1 MYQETAKELI
11 QFIENSPTCFHAVAS
26 MKEMLEKEG
35 YTELK
40 EADKWEIKKG
50 GNYYVTRNDSSLIA
64 FSVPEGEAK
73 GFRIMASHSDS
84 PCFKIKENP
93 EMTVDNKYVKLNV
106 ERYGGMICAPWFDRP
121 LSVAGRVIVKEDG
134 KLVTKLVDVDR
145 DLLMIPNLA
154 IHMNREVNEG
164 YKYNVQKD
172 MLPLFGD
179 KEGKGRFMEA
189 VAEAADVKAE
199 DILGHDLFLYDRT
212 PGTLWGVNEEFVSAP
227 RLDDLQCAFSS
238 LEGFLQGER
247 KESIAVHCVLDNEE
261 VGSST
266 RQGAASAFLKDTLMR
281 INMGLGRTQEEYY
294 MALAD
299 SFMISAD
306 NAHAL
311 HPNYTDKT
319 DPVNRPALNGGIVIK
334 YNANQKYCTDG
345 VSAAIF
351 KDICDRAKVPYQTFV
366 NRSDMAGGSTLGNIS
381 NTQVPVKT
389 VDIGLAQLAMHSVYE
404 TTGAKDTES
413 LVKAATVFFA

>member
-1 MYQETAKELI
+1 MYRKTAKKLLK
-11 QFIENSPTCFHAVAS
+11 FIEKSPTAFQAVT
-26 MKEMLEKEG
+26 EMTKRLDKEG
-35 YTELK
+35 FEELK
-40 EADKWEIKKG
+40 EEDHWKLKKG
-50 GNYYVTRNDSSLIA
+50 GNYYVTRNHSAIIA
-64 FSVPEGEAK
+64 FSIPQKPVWK
-73 GFRIMASHSDS
+73 FHIMASHSDS
-84 PCFKIKENP
+84 PSLKIKENP
-93 EMTVDNKYVKLNV
+93 EIEVENAYIKLNV
-106 ERYGGMICAPWFDRP
+106 ERYGGMILSPWFDRP
-121 LSVAGRVIVKEDG
+121 LSVAGRLIVRQDG
-134 KLVTKLVDVDR
+134 KIREKMVAVDR
-145 DLLMIPNLA
+145 DLLVIPNLA
-154 IHMNREVNEG
+154 IHMNREVNDG

-172 MLPLFGD
+172 MLPLFSD
-179 KEGKGRFMEA
+179 KEGKGRFMET
-189 VAEAADVKAE
+189 VAEAAEVKTE

-227 RLDDLQCAFSS
+227 RLDDLQCAFTSMK
-238 LEGFLQGER
+238 GFL
-247 KESIAVHCVLDNEE
+247 
-261 VGSST
+261 
-266 RQGAASAFLKDTLMR
+266 AA
-281 INMGLGRTQEEYY
+281 EEYY

-319 DPVNRPALNGGIVIK
+319 DPVNRPVLNEGIVIK